1 MSKST
6 LETEMLFVEVHR
18 RMIESGEWDRIL
30 HQLSSKLSESGWTDD
45 LLHRAKENSRSMD
58 PLSFQTIL
66 QELLSHA
73 QTSVPLSVKREI
85 TTLIKQFVKEQFEK

>member
-1 MSKST
+1 MSKLTSEVEV
-6 LETEMLFVEVHR
+6 LHVEVHR
-18 RMIESGEWDRIL
+18 RMIENGEWDRIL
-30 HQLSSKLSESGWTDD
+30 HLLSSKLSESGWADD

-58 PLSFQTIL
+58 PLSLQMIL

-85 TTLIKQFVKEQFEK
+85 TTLIKQFVREQFEK

>member
-6 LETEMLFVEVHR
+6 SEAEMLYVEVHR
-18 RMIESGEWDRIL
+18 RMVESGEWDRIL

-45 LLHRAKENSRSMD
+45 LLHRAKENSRSME
-58 PLSFQTIL
+58 PLSLQAIL

-85 TTLIKQFVKEQFEK
+85 ATLIKQFVKEQFEK

>member
-6 LETEMLFVEVHR
+6 SEAETLYVEVHR

-58 PLSFQTIL
+58 PLSLQTIL

>member
-6 LETEMLFVEVHR
+6 SEIDTLYTEVHR

-30 HQLSSKLSESGWTDD
+30 HLMSSKLSESGWTDD
-45 LLHRAKENSRSMD
+45 LLHRAKENGRTMD
-58 PLSFQTIL
+58 PVSLQTIL
-66 QELLSHA
+66 RELSLHA